1 MKGILLAAQIE
12 NVTSRKDRTIKVTI
26 GTQELSPAK
35 AGELFSLLN
44 HIASVYICSSEI
56 DQTEIDLVDKVD
68 PEFKG
73 KTQSQ
78 RLRNVLFIL
87 WEQDKEGFKDFDSF
101 YRYKMDQIIDTYKSN
116 IH

>member
-1 MKGILLAAQIE
+1 MKGILLGCQIE
-12 NVTSRKDRTIKVTI
+12 SIVSRKDRTIKI
-26 GTQELSPAK
+26 ILGTQELSPSK

-44 HIASVYICSSEI
+44 HIASVYIASSEI
-56 DQTEIDLVDKVD
+56 DQSEIDQVDKID

-73 KTQSQ
+73 KSQSQ
-78 RLRNVLFIL
+78 RLRNVLYL
-87 WEQDKEGFKDFDSF
+87 LYEQDKEGFKEFDSY